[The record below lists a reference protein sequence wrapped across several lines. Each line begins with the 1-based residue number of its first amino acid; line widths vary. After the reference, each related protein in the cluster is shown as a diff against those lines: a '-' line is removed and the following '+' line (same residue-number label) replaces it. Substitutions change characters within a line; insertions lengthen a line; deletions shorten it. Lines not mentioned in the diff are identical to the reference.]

1 MRLQVLIATQGQS
14 GHRLLDQMQ
23 IRSDA
28 IIGNQCGRYEVETF
42 SFHGYDVQVY
52 SCRERGVGLN
62 RNHIW
67 MRANAD
73 ICLFADDDVR
83 YDDHYAEKILTGFS
97 KHPEA
102 DVLLFNF
109 HCKNKTREEYIIPKW
124 KRVRWY
130 NSLRYGT
137 YRIAVRTE
145 RVRRANIAF
154 SLLFGGG
161 ARYGSGEDC
170 IFLHDCLRHGLKIYA
185 CPIFLGEVSHQD
197 STWFHGYTQK
207 FFHDKGALFAHLFP
221 RLAKP
226 FCLVFLIRHPSFR
239 TDGLPFWKAY
249 YAMKGGI
256 QEYLGKY
263 SEGVPCEKTADLRQ
277 Q

>member
-42 SFHGYDVQVY
+42 SFHGYDVQIY
-52 SCRERGVGLN
+52 SYRERGVGLN

-67 MRANAD
+67 MRADAD

-83 YDDHYAEKILTGFS
+83 YDDHYAEKILTEFS

-161 ARYGSGEDC
+161 AVMAPGG
-170 IFLHDCLRHGLKIYA
+170 LHLFARLSPHGLKFMHA
-185 CPIFLGEVSHQD
+185 
-197 STWFHGYTQK
+197 
-207 FFHDKGALFAHLFP
+207 
-221 RLAKP
+221 
-226 FCLVFLIRHPSFR
+226 PSF
-239 TDGLPFWKAY
+239 
-249 YAMKGGI
+249 
-256 QEYLGKY
+256 
-263 SEGVPCEKTADLRQ
+263 
-277 Q
+277 